1 MAAAGQF
8 RYCTSAHIG
17 PAQLCLQAVSRQGAE
32 RNGRP
37 RRLQQFHLSMQD
49 CTGEARQVQLPARD
63 TAAAADACPLLPPAR
78 CCCCTS
84 PGSSLLT
91 FCMAARLLG
100 SGGGEAAAAS
110 GQETKRLRVAR
121 SQAGVWGGSEVHP
134 AVCGLA
140 RATGSS
146 RASKARSG
154 ERGRRIARN
163 AARPAPPRRAP
174 RHSACL
180 PSPRA
185 STTLSP
191 QSSTH
196 PAHRPPMS
204 AKMQADAPAAP
215 SGGRSDDRVVTS
227 IDAAPMTHL
236 HPVPDL
242 ADRIYNPGGAGL
254 AQAGRGRRPR
264 SAAARPPPTCAAAA
278 RPRRPLARRRCLCH
292 CRFSA
297 PQACHAPT

>member
-100 SGGGEAAAAS
+100 SGAKQLPRAGRRRRGCGWHGHRRACGE
-110 GQETKRLRVAR
+110 GAR
-121 SQAGVWGGSEVHP
+121 CTLLFAGW
-134 AVCGLA
+134 
-140 RATGSS
+140 
-146 RASKARSG
+146 
-154 ERGRRIARN
+154 RGRR
-163 AARPAPPRRAP
+163 AAAEHPRPGAEREAGGSPETRHGPHRRAVRLVTQLVFLLRAPPPLFLRSLPLIP
-174 RHSACL
+174 RIVH
-180 PSPRA
+180 
-185 STTLSP
+185 
-191 QSSTH
+191 Q
-196 PAHRPPMS
+196 
-204 AKMQADAPAAP
+204 
-215 SGGRSDDRVVTS
+215 
-227 IDAAPMTHL
+227 
-236 HPVPDL
+236 
-242 ADRIYNPGGAGL
+242 
-254 AQAGRGRRPR
+254 
-264 SAAARPPPTCAAAA
+264 
-278 RPRRPLARRRCLCH
+278 
-292 CRFSA
+292 
-297 PQACHAPT
+297 